1 MKMVK
6 NVVFFVQSILC
17 ETKLSLYKTK
27 RQIMSFINIWTSRFQ
42 NIRPLSIG
50 PLSTISTC
58 VPLKSDFFIIHMCFL
73 KKFHI
78 SVFKENWT
86 VTRTG
91 QKVCRSLQSKFQKML
106 SFYLI
111 RPAQNIKQD
120 QVSPLKRWHIQKAL
134 TRLSWAGLVLSLRF
148 KFEPIQWLPGEDSNL
163 Q

>member
-120 QVSPLKRWHIQKAL
+120 QVSPLSTTPLILKYDTIEQYEILK
-134 TRLSWAGLVLSLRF
+134 
-148 KFEPIQWLPGEDSNL
+148 NL
-163 Q
+163 DTERANKLFDEIYE